1 MSSEK
6 DSCGGRSGE
15 SDTNVPARRP
25 TAGAQDDVPPSS
37 QQQQDLNVM
46 VETVLQQMQL
56 RFEQMSDAILGK
68 IDDMGARITQLEKSM
83 GDLMESAGV
92 SLPPPPSSSS
102 TQPRQQHSGPSSLSQ
117 QQQQQQQRP

>member
-6 DSCGGRSGE
+6 EDSCSGRSGDA
-15 SDTNVPARRP
+15 DTNVPARRP

-92 SLPPPPSSSS
+92 SLPPPSSSS
-102 TQPRQQHSGPSSLSQ
+102 TQPRQQHSGPSSSS